1 MLEVGQVVE
10 TSSGWLLDIE
20 EIQWWSNDDGA
31 AYGRAMAGSST
42 RHKWT
47 PTKYL
52 GTVKVHRKEWPTQW
66 WRICTKCEATQLRY
80 SDTEP
85 ENK

>member
-20 EIQWWSNDDGA
+20 EIRWWSGDDGA
-31 AYGRAMAGSST
+31 TYGRAMAASST
-42 RHKWT
+42 RQKWT

-52 GTVKVHRKEWPTQW
+52 GTVKGIEEL
-66 WRICTKCEATQLRY
+66 RIKR
-80 SDTEP
+80 
-85 ENK
+85 